1 MDKKAKKRIDVLNK
15 RLGKLRPQLAGH
27 KQQNDDPEE
36 LARIE
41 REIAEAEAEIKE
53 LKAS

>member
-1 MDKKAKKRIDVLNK
+1 MDKKAKKRIDVLNQ
-15 RLGKLRPQLAGH
+15 RLRKLRQQLSGH

-41 REIAEAEAEIKE
+41 REIADAQTELTE